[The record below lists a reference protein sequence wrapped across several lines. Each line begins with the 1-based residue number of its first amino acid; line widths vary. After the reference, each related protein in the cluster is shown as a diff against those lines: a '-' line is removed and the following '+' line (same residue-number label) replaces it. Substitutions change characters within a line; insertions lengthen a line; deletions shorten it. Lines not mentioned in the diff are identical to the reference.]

1 MLCAKSLGRRPD
13 GRASASRKQALLKPP
28 ALAPAKAMLRE
39 NGRKREAELM
49 ARALVRQ
56 YGDEAEVV
64 AAGHA
69 DTMLDMGDVPAFET
83 WKAVMAAIRGLQAVK
98 AN

>member
-1 MLCAKSLGRRPD
+1 
-13 GRASASRKQALLKPP
+13 
-28 ALAPAKAMLRE
+28 MLRA
-39 NGRKREAELM
+39 NGKKHETGLM
-49 ARALVRQ
+49 ARALIRQ
-56 YGDEAEVV
+56 YGGEAEVV

-69 DTMLDMGDVPAFET
+69 DTMLDMGDVAAFET

>member
-1 MLCAKSLGRRPD
+1 
-13 GRASASRKQALLKPP
+13 
-28 ALAPAKAMLRE
+28 MLRA
-39 NGRKREAELM
+39 NGKKRETELM
-49 ARALVRQ
+49 ARALIGQ
-56 YGDEAEVV
+56 YGGEAGGV